1 LLFQG
6 ATTLNL
12 DVKGRM
18 AIPAKYRGSL
28 AEDSASRVVVTIHP
42 TDSCLWL
49 YPETQWVEIAQT
61 VAALPPIVPQNRAL
75 QRLLL
80 GNAVEMEM
88 DSQGR
93 ILLSGELRNHA
104 ALDKRVTVVG
114 QGNKFEIW
122 DEAAWAGTL
131 NNLVAEAGQLGSELS
146 DVLRNLSL

>member
-1 LLFQG
+1 MLFQG

-12 DVKGRM
+12 DAKGRM
-18 AIPAKYRGSL
+18 AVPAKYRGSL

-42 TDSCLWL
+42 MDRCLWL
-49 YPETQWVEIAQT
+49 YPEVQWVEIART
-61 VAALPPIVPQNRAL
+61 VSQLPTFDPQNRAL

-80 GNAVEMEM
+80 GNAIDMEM

-93 ILLSGELRNHA
+93 ILLSGELRHYA
-104 ALDKRVTVVG
+104 RLDKRVTVVG

-122 DEAAWAGTL
+122 DEAAWSGTL
-131 NNLVAEAGQLGSELS
+131 EGLVAEAGQMGTELS